1 MAQISITKEIIVV
14 ETSWKFSYGLP
25 EKKIGSSIKLQPWE
39 VLKK

>member
-14 ETSWKFSYGLP
+14 ETSWKFNYGLP